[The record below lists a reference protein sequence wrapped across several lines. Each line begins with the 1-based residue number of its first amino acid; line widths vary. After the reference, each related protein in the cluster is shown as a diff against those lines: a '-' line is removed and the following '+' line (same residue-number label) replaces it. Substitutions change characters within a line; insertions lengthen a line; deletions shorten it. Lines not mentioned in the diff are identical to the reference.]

1 MNNKWIG
8 VLLTTILI
16 SCEHKEKPAVVKNR
30 SALTEFS
37 DYYDDPVP
45 EKFYSHQVSDTFQV
59 FTSLPNRYA
68 DDPTRKYPL
77 ILLLYGNG
85 CIESLVSELKFNSYI
100 GVVPSSIV

>member
-30 SALTEFS
+30 AALTELS
-37 DYYDDPVP
+37 DYYDDTVP

-59 FTSLPNRYA
+59 FTSLPKRYA
-68 DDPTRKYPL
+68 DDPTQKFPL
-77 ILLLYGNG
+77 ILLLDGNG
-85 CIESLVSELKFNSYI
+85 FLETLVSELHFTPTI
-100 GVVPSSIV
+100 GM